1 MASGISVQLPL
12 TVNQRD
18 GFYTLNQTL
27 KQSVAQNLKMLFYTT
42 PGERAMDI
50 NFGIGLRRY
59 LFEPLTDVVKDKLRN
74 RISKQISTYM
84 PFVRINALEL
94 IASPDS
100 NLLGIKLR
108 YSSPGSRA
116 QVLRLTPR

>member
-12 TVNQRD
+12 TKNQRD
-18 GFYTLNQTL
+18 GLYTLNQTL

-42 PGERAMDI
+42 PGERVMDI

-94 IASPDS
+94 IAAPDS
-100 NLLGIKLR
+100 NFLGINYAILLL
-108 YSSPGSRA
+108 A
-116 QVLRLTPR
+116 PRPKYLD